1 MKASL
6 LSRDEIN
13 TVWKRIGIF
22 LGLTFALT
30 YAYDF
35 LVLVPLSR
43 LTETSGAEV
52 ALFYQLAVAAQM
64 FFPAL
69 CVLLTRLL
77 TKEGFSEH
85 YLKPN
90 LKGHWA
96 TYAFAWFGPL
106 VLTIFGAVLWFLLRP
121 DTFDPNMRY
130 ILSLSGDQPLP
141 MPLWALLIV
150 QFAEVLIAPA
160 LNAVACFGE
169 EWGWRGYLVPKL
181 NKVMKPLPMLLLSGV
196 IWGLWHAPII
206 ALGHNYG
213 VGYPGWPWGGIAMM
227 CVFTVTTGTLL
238 AYASLKTESA
248 WPAIFG
254 HGMINGCAGLGML
267 FTFDGGDPFLG
278 PVSTGIVGM
287 AGFIAAAVVL
297 WAAWNKRLPK
307 AQENDSAAEMQA

>member
-1 MKASL
+1 METKSLSSFETKA
-6 LSRDEIN
+6 
-13 TVWKRIGIF
+13 VWKRIGVF
-22 LGLTFALT
+22 LGLTFTLT

-69 CVLLTRLL
+69 GVLFTRLL
-77 TKEGFSEH
+77 TKEGFTEH

-106 VLTIFGAVLWFLLRP
+106 VLTILGAALWFLLRP
-121 DTFDPNMRY
+121 DTFDPNMGY
-130 ILSLSGDQPLP
+130 ILSLMDGQPLP
-141 MPLWALLIV
+141 MPLWALVVI

-160 LNAVACFGE
+160 LNAVTCFGE
-169 EWGWRGYLVPKL
+169 EWGWRGYFVPKL

-227 CVFTVTTGTLL
+227 CVFTVIAGTLL
-238 AYASLKTESA
+238 AYVSLKTESA
-248 WPAIFG
+248 WPAIFA
-254 HGMINGCAGLGML
+254 HGMINGCAALGTL

-278 PVSTGIVGM
+278 PMPTGIIGM
-287 AGFIAAAVVL
+287 AGFIVVTVVL
-297 WAAWNKRLPK
+297 CATWNKRLPK
-307 AQENDSAAEMQA
+307 AEQK

>member
-1 MKASL
+1 MESKKP
-6 LSRDEIN
+6 LSSPDPAAETRM
-13 TVWKRIGIF
+13 TRRRVWIF
-22 LGLTFALT
+22 LGLVFGLT
-30 YAYDF
+30 YLYDF
-35 LVLVPLSR
+35 IVLLPLSQS
-43 LTETSGAEV
+43 TATSGAEV
-52 ALFYQLAVAAQM
+52 ALFYQLAVAVQM

-77 TKEGFSEH
+77 TKEGFAEH

-96 TYAFAWFGPL
+96 TYALAWFGPL
-106 VLTIFGAVLWFLLRP
+106 VLTIFGAVVWFLLRP
-121 DTFDPNMRY
+121 DTFDPGMSY

-141 MPLWALLIV
+141 MPLWALLAV

-181 NKVMKPLPMLLLSGV
+181 NKGMKPLPMLLLSGV

-227 CVFTVTTGTLL
+227 CVFTVMTGTLL
-238 AYASLKTESA
+238 AYVSLKTESV
-248 WPAIFG
+248 WPAVFA
-254 HGMINGCAGLGML
+254 HGMINGCAGLGVL
-267 FTFDGGDPFLG
+267 FTRDGGDLFLG
-278 PVSTGIVGM
+278 PASTGIVGM
-287 AGFIAAAVVL
+287 IGFILCAIVL
-297 WAAWNKRLPK
+297 VLLWKCKPASKK
-307 AQENDSAAEMQA
+307 